1 MKTSPI
7 AFASAVALA
16 LSLGGISALPAQ
28 PAAGQGAAT
37 SLEQPGMEQAGGLQD
52 WLAGR
57 RVEDVVGTDV
67 YNRTGERIGEV
78 EQVVRDTSDGS
89 LHAIVSVG
97 GFLGIGDTQI
107 SFPLL
112 GMGMQDGNLI
122 APVDVGEER
131 LEDRPGYEEGRF
143 TPMQSAE
150 TLLIEEAPPAT
161 GAASAQQEP
170 IPRKT
175 LQTGMEDS
183 GVELGGNNPGSRD
196 NPGHGGSEPA
206 AGGANSDAW
215 WQGKRASDLIGQPVV
230 NAAGQQLGEVGRVV
244 IDPDPS
250 RMHAVGKVV
259 RIVTESDSDTRHALI
274 RVAETFPM
282 GSGDKLHAVVE
293 VGGFLGIEQK
303 DVAFPL
309 SEMRSQ
315 EEGLATTT
323 ASTAEAL
330 KHREAFNPAGYVSVE
345 PDRKLEDALAEAEQ
359 IETGPGFAELDEDG
373 NQHLNRQEAAAAPGL
388 IQNWQQA
395 DRDGDGR
402 IDRAEFSAFEDQLRP
417 GEPGEGERAGSRAG
431 GTSREAPTA
440 D

>member
-1 MKTSPI
+1 MKTCPI
-7 AFASAVALA
+7 ALASAVALA

-28 PAAGQGAAT
+28 PAGGQGAAT
-37 SLEQPGMEQAGGLQD
+37 SEQAGLEQAGVEQAGGLQD

-78 EQVVRDTSDGS
+78 EEVVRDSSDGS

-97 GFLGIGDTQI
+97 GFLGIGDTEI

-122 APVDVGEER
+122 APVDVGADR
-131 LEDRPGYEEGRF
+131 LKDRPGYEEGRF

-183 GVELGGNNPGSRD
+183 GVELGG
-196 NPGHGGSEPA
+196 
-206 AGGANSDAW
+206 
-215 WQGKRASDLIGQPVV
+215 
-230 NAAGQQLGEVGRVV
+230 
-244 IDPDPS
+244 
-250 RMHAVGKVV
+250 
-259 RIVTESDSDTRHALI
+259 
-274 RVAETFPM
+274 
-282 GSGDKLHAVVE
+282 
-293 VGGFLGIEQK
+293 
-303 DVAFPL
+303 
-309 SEMRSQ
+309 
-315 EEGLATTT
+315 
-323 ASTAEAL
+323 
-330 KHREAFNPAGYVSVE
+330 VE
-345 PDRKLEDALAEAEQ
+345 PDRRVEGALAEPGQ
-359 IETGPGFAELDEDG
+359 IKNGTDFAELDQDG
-373 NQHLNRQEAAAAPGL
+373 NQHIDRKEAQAAPGL
-388 IQNWQQA
+388 IENWQQA

-417 GEPGEGERAGSRAG
+417 GEGKPRAGRPAG
-431 GTSREAPTA
+431 ETSGETPTA